1 MSNSRNGGINMLT
14 ENSVIEV
21 KNVGLKIK
29 KDVILKDIN
38 VKLDKGKIYGIVGR
52 NGCGKT
58 MLMKCIC
65 GFVKPTSGEIF
76 VEGKK
81 IGTDVDFPQNVG
93 IIIETPGFVPYYSGY
108 RNLKILAGLRKKI
121 GKEEIMEILKKV
133 GLEGQE
139 NKLVRKYSLGMR
151 QRLGLAQA
159 MMEKPDIYILDEPMN
174 GLDNEGVEDM
184 RKILT
189 ELKKEG
195 KTILLVS
202 HNSED
207 ISILSD
213 EIYYMDKGTIKESA

>member
-1 MSNSRNGGINMLT
+1 MEAVNYA
-14 ENSVIEV
+14 IEV

-29 KDVILKDIN
+29 KDVILKGIN
-38 VKLDKGKIYGIVGR
+38 VNFEKGKIHGIVGR

-65 GFVKPTSGEIF
+65 GFVKPTDGEVF

-81 IGTDVDFPQNVG
+81 IGKDVDFPQNVG

-121 GKEEIMEILKKV
+121 GKEEIMDILKQV
-133 GLEGQE
+133 GLEGAE

-159 MMEKPDIYILDEPMN
+159 MMEKPDIFILDEPMN
-174 GLDNEGVEDM
+174 GLDNEGVEEM
-184 RKILT
+184 RVILKG
-189 ELKKEG
+189 LKEAG

-213 EIYYMDKGTIKESA
+213 EIYYMDKGTMEKGKKS

>member
-1 MSNSRNGGINMLT
+1 MLT

-121 GKEEIMEILKKV
+121 GREEIMEILKKV